1 MRKQNRWMIGALIAL
16 AASSAVAADGHVSF
30 SGAVVEPTCSVDTA
44 LIAADHADVHATA
57 TRQVC
62 GHSATAAGV
71 SYASQTIGL
80 DAAVTAN
87 DRLLAYFA
95 GNQKDQADARLVVR
109 TYE

>member
-44 LIAADHADVHATA
+44 AIST
-57 TRQVC
+57 
-62 GHSATAAGV
+62 
-71 SYASQTIGL
+71 ASQAMALRSCGQSVSSSGVHYQRSVETL
-80 DAAVTAN
+80 DSVMASS
-87 DRLLAYFA
+87 DRLLGYFA
-95 GNQKDQADARLVVR
+95 SYAPLNANGEAGAKLVVR